1 MHHKLPMIILFDNK
15 VTDQRNKAIYDVIG
29 AVPGSNPSVLTFQIN
44 YLEIH
49 PGGKMHEPLRHL
61 LHFEGVQ
68 RSRADNHLGN
78 QYTR

>member
-1 MHHKLPMIILFDNK
+1 MHHKLPLLILFDNK

-29 AVPGSNPSVLTFQIN
+29 SVPESNPNFKLN

-68 RSRADNHLGN
+68 RGRADNHLGN